1 MAFELLRRSTAGIRR
16 AADVRF
22 AGMTVQITAGQFHA
36 ADGVEDWRCLYHV
49 VSAHFPTGSLAKGI
63 ALVDEIG
70 RIVGGAEQQYLNV
83 DLRNAGVTVSLGL
96 RDIALARR
104 ISAAA
109 KELNVPADP
118 TAVQLVNVTLDAL
131 VGADVLPFWRAL
143 LGYDQI
149 GDDYLF
155 DPSRRGPGLRVQQ
168 MDAARPQRNHLD
180 VAVPH
185 DQAEARIAA
194 ALAAGGHLVSD
205 AHAPMWWVLANAE
218 GNEACVATWVGRE
231 SRTCSVDNTPCGVST
246 IWHQRHIQ

>member
-1 MAFELLRRSTAGIRR
+1 MLAARVGVRR

-36 ADGVEDWRCLYHV
+36 AEGVEDWRCLYHV
-49 VSAHFPTGSLAKGI
+49 VSAHFPTGSLARGV

-70 RIVGGAEQQYLNV
+70 RLADEAQHQYLNI
-83 DLRNAGVTVSLGL
+83 DLRNAGVTVTLSL

-109 KELNVPADP
+109 KKLDIPADP
-118 TAVQLVNVTLDAL
+118 TAVQLINVTLDAL
-131 VGADVLPFWRAL
+131 VGAEVLPFWRAL
-143 LGYDQI
+143 LGYRQI

-155 DPSRRGPGLRVQQ
+155 DPSRRGPGFGLQQ
-168 MDAARPQRNHLD
+168 MNAARPQRNRMHLD

-185 DQAEARIAA
+185 DQAKARIAA

-205 AHAPMWWVLANAE
+205 AHAPMWWVLADAE
-218 GNEACVATWVGRE
+218 GNEVCVATWVGRE
-231 SRTCSVDNTPCGVST
+231 
-246 IWHQRHIQ
+246 